1 MIGADCICATLAD
14 LGVRHVFGLPGT
26 QNTRLYEALRRAGL
40 RRIVPSDEGAAAF
53 MATGYARA
61 AGGVGVLTTIPGP
74 GFLYALPGIAEAR
87 DDSVPL
93 LWLTLRQPDDG
104 QAFPLQKLDHVAIAA
119 PLVKHCVHLSRIEEL
134 EPGLRAAFAAAR
146 ADEPGPVLVE
156 VSAQCL
162 RQETAWIG
170 PASVPPIVDIN
181 ELATRLA
188 SLLRRSSRP
197 LIYAGQG
204 AQGAA
209 SKVQDLARRLQAPV
223 LFTCSGRGV
232 LPDADALAFVR
243 DFSIGIGAVVPA
255 LVERADL
262 ILALGC
268 KFTHNGSSA
277 GRLRLPAEKLVRV
290 DASAAVLAANY
301 PASLALHARV
311 EDVLDALDALNALP
325 VRSDLG
331 PPGWSRDELQRLRT
345 RLDAENSVPIDHE
358 PVLAD
363 CARAPLAELFR
374 ALSSAMGP
382 RVVYTAD
389 AGLHQALTRRYAN
402 VVQPRGLLCPS
413 DFQSMGFGLPGAIGA
428 ALARPDDRI
437 VACIGDGGLAL
448 SAGELLTAVREKL
461 DLAVVVFNDQAFGL
475 IRRQQLADYGHA
487 SGVELHNPDFAAL
500 AGAVGCPYF
509 LMEGD
514 LGTAMRAVARQ
525 SGVRLVEVRLGD
537 TPSLRVLQAK
547 RVVTESLRTATPPGL
562 WRMLRRAL
570 KR

>member
-14 LGVRHVFGLPGT
+14 LGVRHVFGLPGS
-26 QNTRLYEALRRAGL
+26 QNTALYDALRKARL

-87 DDSVPL
+87 DDSVAL

-104 QAFPLQKLDHVAIAA
+104 QAFPLQKLDQVAIAA

-134 EPGLRAAFAAAR
+134 EPGLRAAFAAAL

-162 RQETAWIG
+162 RQETVWVG
-170 PASVPPIVDIN
+170 PASVPSIVDIG
-181 ELATRLA
+181 EPAARLA
-188 SLLRRSSRP
+188 SLLRSSSRP

-223 LFTCSGRGV
+223 LFTCGGRGV
-232 LPDADALAFVR
+232 LPDTDALAFVR
-243 DFSIGIGAVVPA
+243 DFSIDIGAVVPA

-311 EDVLDALDALNALP
+311 EDLLDALNALP
-325 VRSDLG
+325 VMSDLS
-331 PPGWSRDELQRLRT
+331 PSGWPREELRLLRA

-358 PVLAD
+358 PVLID
-363 CARAPLAELFR
+363 CARAPLAEFFR
-374 ALSSAMGP
+374 ALSSAMGS
-382 RVVYTAD
+382 RVVYAAD

-402 VVQPRGLLCPS
+402 VVRPRGLLCPS

-448 SAGELLTAVREKL
+448 SAGELLTAVREKI

-487 SGVELHNPDFAAL
+487 SGVDLHNPDFAAL
-500 AGAVGCPYF
+500 AGAVGCSYF
-509 LMEGD
+509 LIEGD
-514 LGTAMRAVARQ
+514 LGNATKAVARQ
-525 SGVRLVEVRLGD
+525 SGARLVELRLRD
-537 TPSLRVLQAK
+537 TSSLRVLQAK

-562 WRMLRRAL
+562 WRML
-570 KR
+570 KRVLWR

>member
-1 MIGADCICATLAD
+1 VIGADCICATLAD

-26 QNTRLYEALRRAGL
+26 QNTALYEAMRKAALRC
-40 RRIVPSDEGAAAF
+40 IVPSNEGAAAF
-53 MATGYARA
+53 MAAGYARA
-61 AGGVGVLTTIPGP
+61 AGSVGVLTTIPGP

-87 DDSVPL
+87 DDSAAL

-104 QAFPLQKLDHVAIAA
+104 QAFPLQKLDQAAVAA
-119 PLVKHCVHLSRIEEL
+119 PLVKRCVYVDRVDEL
-134 EPGLRAAFAAAR
+134 EPGLRAAFAAAP

-162 RQETAWIG
+162 KQDAAWVG
-170 PASVPPIVDIN
+170 PASAPPSVDLD
-181 ELATRLA
+181 EVAARLA

-209 SKVQDLARRLQAPV
+209 SQVRDLAHRLRAPV
-223 LFTCSGRGV
+223 LFTCSGRGL
-232 LPDADALAFVR
+232 LPDSDALAFVR
-243 DFSIGIGAVVPA
+243 DLSIGVGAVVPT

-277 GRLRLPAEKLVRV
+277 GRLRLPPEKLVRV

-301 PASLALHARV
+301 PASLAVHARV
-311 EDVLDALDALNALP
+311 EDVMDALNASAVP
-325 VRSDLG
+325 SDLS
-331 PPGWSRDELQRLRT
+331 PSGWTREELLRLRA
-345 RLDAENSVPIDHE
+345 RLDAENSVPIEHE
-358 PVLAD
+358 PVLID
-363 CARAPLAELFR
+363 CARAPIAEFFR

-428 ALARPDDRI
+428 ALARPDDRV

-448 SAGELLTAVREKL
+448 SAGDLLTAVRENI

-475 IRRQQLADYGHA
+475 IRRQQLAAYGHT
-487 SGVELHNPDFAAL
+487 SGVDLQNPDLAAL
-500 AGAVGCPYF
+500 AGAVGCSYF

-514 LGTAMRAVARQ
+514 LETAVAAVARQ
-525 SGVRLVEVRLGD
+525 PGVRLVELRLRD
-537 TPSLRVLQAK
+537 APSLRVLQAK
-547 RVVTESLRTATPPGL
+547 RVATESLRTVSPPGF
-562 WRMLRRAL
+562 WRMLKRAL
-570 KR
+570 RR